1 MKMSGTT
8 EMIVLI
14 LAIAMVVPL
23 PLDEIVGFWVRL
35 ALVPI
40 GLILIVRWII
50 KNDQKKNQSPQ
61 R

>member
-1 MKMSGTT
+1 MKMSSTM
-8 EMIVLI
+8 EMVVLI

-40 GLILIVRWII
+40 GFILIIRWLI
-50 KNDQKKNQSPQ
+50 KNDQRKDQSPQ